1 MDINKIFGSFDSP
14 DSSSNSWGWNQ
25 RSYNYYSPRTLPIED
40 ENHPRYFIKMFWKLI
55 INHLS
60 YGKKLV
66 DFFSQ
71 ADPSLAI
78 NEIEYAGERMLY
90 SRAYGFIKKIDLEDK
105 YHQKLLKE
113 ENTSKLKEAY
123 TLAIKFYE
131 NEEEY
136 EKCAFLKKQLDF
148 VKSLT

>member
-1 MDINKIFGSFDSP
+1 MTLKNFNK
-14 DSSSNSWGWNQ
+14 
-25 RSYNYYSPRTLPIED
+25 
-40 ENHPRYFIKMFWKLI
+40 ENCYVIAEIGGNFSDFET
-55 INHLS
+55 
-60 YGKKLV
+60 GKKLV

-105 YHQKLLKE
+105 YHQKLLRE

-136 EKCAFLKKQLDF
+136 ARENVDTRLCNVAKLGVQHIN
-148 VKSLT
+148 THM